1 MGFGEI
7 VLLMVIGFVMVAILL
22 ALSFVGLIAIRV
34 VTVEETAEKVEE
46 VLDSQATKM
55 GQRYKDFMKELTQG
69 QF

>member
-34 VTVEETAEKVEE
+34 VMVEETAEKVEE
-46 VLDSQATKM
+46 VLDGQATKM
-55 GQRYKDFMKELTQG
+55 GQRYKDFFNEFTQG
-69 QF
+69 